1 MDLGRYLLPLNSLC
15 MVSDYARLVRA
26 GGVVHA
32 FGAATASL
40 IVTTDDLTE
49 CTRSHVSPVRASID
63 GLQLM
68 VFDTRSS
75 NPVAQLDHPS
85 PVVESALRDDGQRAA
100 TLDEAGTIRI
110 FALDVRSLVAQVCAR
125 KPRPLSDDEW
135 SCYLASATAV
145 DARGRTR
152 ESVAPDRPPD
162 SRR

>member
-1 MDLGRYLLPLNSLC
+1 MDLGRYLSPLTSLC
-15 MVSDYARLVRA
+15 MVSDDARVVRA
-26 GGVVHA
+26 GGARHA
-32 FGAATASL
+32 FGADTASL
-40 IVTTDDLTE
+40 VVTADDLTE

-63 GLQLM
+63 GSQLM

-75 NPVAQLDHPS
+75 HPVARLDHPS
-85 PVVESALRDDGQRAA
+85 PVVESALSDDGHRAA

-135 SCYLASATAV
+135 NRDLTSATAV
-145 DARGRTR
+145 DACGRTR